1 MMKKLLPPLAGILS
15 LVAVWQGCIWIF
27 HVQPYVLPS
36 LWNILTAITGS
47 ADGLVLAMGW
57 TLFESLT
64 GFLCGCLVGIGLA
77 MLMTIFRPS
86 ERLLMPLAVA
96 INSVPNVAYIPLS
109 LIWFGMGASS
119 KVVLVIL
126 GVSFIILVNALHGMK
141 QADPQMV
148 SLMRSFGASRWTIMR
163 KLQLPAALPSI
174 VSGLRI
180 GIVRSIIIAIVAEM
194 LGAYQG
200 IGWTIFQS
208 TQQVDFLTVWAAV
221 VVSSIAS
228 ILLYALVS
236 WADSK
241 FIWWK

>member
-1 MMKKLLPPLAGILS
+1 MMKKLLPPLVGLLTLIAF
-15 LVAVWQGCIWIF
+15 WQGSIWVF
-27 HVQPYVLPS
+27 HIQPYVLPS
-36 LWNILTAITGS
+36 LWNILTAIAGS
-47 ADGLVLAMGW
+47 GDSLLLAMSW

-64 GFLCGCLVGIGLA
+64 GFLCGCIAGIGLA
-77 MLMTIFRPS
+77 MLMTIFRPT